1 MVTFVLFCP
10 LPLSE
15 TFKCGSLVTTN
26 VRSMFTYEQQNVTD
40 RNTTEVNQ
48 TDGVELSNVTTT
60 LSDLL
65 ENSKNTEIPLEHQV
79 VEEPVF
85 AEMAGMVR
93 IVNGEHC
100 PPGECPWQ
108 VRYTLQM
115 YLFLLNFFF
124 FLITQYWLSTYLS
137 HCHSNS
143 NLGIQDSPS

>member
-1 MVTFVLFCP
+1 
-10 LPLSE
+10 
-15 TFKCGSLVTTN
+15 
-26 VRSMFTYEQQNVTD
+26 MFTYERQNVTD

-65 ENSKNTEIPLEHQV
+65 GNSSSTEIPLEHEV
-79 VEEPVF
+79 VEEPIF

-108 VRYTLQM
+108 VRYTLHI
-115 YLFLLNFFF
+115 YPFLPNIFFKNK
-124 FLITQYWLSTYLS
+124 ITQYGLSTYLS